1 VDGGGGVVVS
11 LGGAPPGAV
20 EFGELGGVLVVSEG
34 ADDGAVDSWR
44 EHAAT
49 VRSATHVMIT
59 LRNMEH
65 LSGKSFDGY
74 LALGRSKGGFPASG
88 YCG

>member
-1 VDGGGGVVVS
+1 MS

-20 EFGELGGVLVVSEG
+20 EFGAGDGVLVVSEG

-49 VRSATHVMIT
+49 VRSAATHVMIT
-59 LRNMEH
+59 LRNM
-65 LSGKSFDGY
+65 
-74 LALGRSKGGFPASG
+74 
-88 YCG
+88 

>member
-1 VDGGGGVVVS
+1 MS

-20 EFGELGGVLVVSEG
+20 EFGAGDGVLVVSEG

-49 VRSATHVMIT
+49 VRSAATHVMIT
-59 LRNMEH
+59 LRIMEH

-74 LALGRSKGGFPASG
+74 LALGRSNGGFPASAH
-88 YCG
+88 CG